1 MRAEKERHHAS
12 RTHECDRQSEC
23 NELFGRPNGKNGGP
37 MTNDPLHLFDP
48 GLKELVGKRA
58 RPVRLSPATQN
69 DVSLNAL
76 LETGTPK
83 SVRRSP
89 LEWLAATGVH
99 IVIIAALIIVP
110 LYTTGTIQLPN
121 YEDTPLVVPP
131 AAPPPPPPAAVRA
144 VTPHITSKRPNLTYK
159 LGKATAPTSIPKTV
173 SPDNSAAAPDLGG
186 VVGGVPGGVAGG
198 QLGGSLDGVLGGTGT
213 AIPIPPPQQPAARRI
228 VRVGANVKAPRQIY
242 SVQPEYPPVAMQAH
256 IRGAVVVNA
265 VIDEHGNVV
274 GARAVS
280 GHPFLVAAALK
291 AVLQWKYE
299 PTLLNG
305 TPVAVEME
313 VTVHFN
319 LGS

>member
-1 MRAEKERHHAS
+1 MA
-12 RTHECDRQSEC
+12 
-23 NELFGRPNGKNGGP
+23 
-37 MTNDPLHLFDP
+37 NDPIHLFDQ
-48 GLKELVGKRA
+48 GLKELVGKPA
-58 RPVRLSPATQN
+58 QPVRLSPATQN

-76 LETGTPK
+76 LETGTTK
-83 SVRRSP
+83 SLRRSP

-99 IVIIAALIIVP
+99 IAIIAALIIVP

-144 VTPHITSKRPNLTYK
+144 VAPHITPKQPKLIYK
-159 LGKATAPTSIPKTV
+159 LGKVTAPTSIPNTV
-173 SPDNSAAAPDLGG
+173 SSDNSAAAPDLGG
-186 VVGGVPGGVAGG
+186 VVGGVPGG
-198 QLGGSLDGVLGGTGT
+198 QLGGSLDGVIGGTGT
-213 AIPIPPPQQPAARRI
+213 SVPIPPPRQPAARRI
-228 VRVGANVKAPRQIY
+228 VRVGANVKAPRQTY
-242 SVQPEYPPVAMQAH
+242 SIQPEYPPVAMQAH
-256 IRGAVVVNA
+256 IRGTVVVDA

-274 GARAVS
+274 RARAVS
-280 GHPFLVAAALK
+280 GHPFLVTAALK

-299 PTLLNG
+299 PTLLTG

>member
-1 MRAEKERHHAS
+1 
-12 RTHECDRQSEC
+12 
-23 NELFGRPNGKNGGP
+23 
-37 MTNDPLHLFDP
+37 MTTDPIHLFDP
-48 GLKELVGKRA
+48 GLKGVAGKHA
-58 RPVRLSPATQN
+58 QPVRLSPTTQN
-69 DVSLNAL
+69 DVFLNAL
-76 LETGTPK
+76 LETGTTRK
-83 SVRRSP
+83 VRRSP
-89 LEWLAATGVH
+89 LEWVAAMGLH
-99 IVIIAALIIVP
+99 IVILATLIIVP
-110 LYTTGTIQLPN
+110 LYTTGTIQLLN
-121 YEDTPLVVPP
+121 YEDTPLVAPP

-144 VTPHITSKRPNLTYK
+144 VAPHIAPKRPKLAYT
-159 LGKATAPTSIPKTV
+159 LGKQTAPASIPKTA
-173 SPDNSAAAPDLGG
+173 SLDNSAAAPDLAG

-228 VRVGANVKAPRQIY
+228 VRVGANVKAPRQTY
-242 SVQPEYPPVAMQAH
+242 SVQPEYPSVAMQAH

-280 GHPFLVAAALK
+280 GHPFLVPAALK

-305 TPVAVEME
+305 TPIAVEME